1 MMKKILVTLG
11 LACSLFCGAQGQKG
25 PVNQCSPMKNGK
37 ICYMDAVDMDGMSC
51 DKIFKGISKW
61 VNKNYAKDI
70 LYSNVVTNKKKHT
83 IMVQS
88 KVELLLN
95 ETDKTLVSYCLK
107 IECKEGMYR
116 CQLTDI
122 SYQYDPYNKKK
133 YKNYPAEDVIVNGGK
148 GNKVG
153 IIKDPKLFCNATFF
167 YAENLFGEVF
177 NSLDERAE

>member
-1 MMKKILVTLG
+1 M
-11 LACSLFCGAQGQKG
+11 
-25 PVNQCSPMKNGK
+25 
-37 ICYMDAVDMDGMSC
+37 
-51 DKIFKGISKW
+51 
-61 VNKNYAKDI
+61 NKNYAKDI
-70 LYSNVVTNKKKHT
+70 LYSNVATNKKKHT

>member
-1 MMKKILVTLG
+1 
-11 LACSLFCGAQGQKG
+11 
-25 PVNQCSPMKNGK
+25 
-37 ICYMDAVDMDGMSC
+37 
-51 DKIFKGISKW
+51 
-61 VNKNYAKDI
+61 
-70 LYSNVVTNKKKHT
+70 
-83 IMVQS
+83 MVQS

-133 YKNYPAEDVIVNGGK
+133 YKNYPAEDVIANGGK